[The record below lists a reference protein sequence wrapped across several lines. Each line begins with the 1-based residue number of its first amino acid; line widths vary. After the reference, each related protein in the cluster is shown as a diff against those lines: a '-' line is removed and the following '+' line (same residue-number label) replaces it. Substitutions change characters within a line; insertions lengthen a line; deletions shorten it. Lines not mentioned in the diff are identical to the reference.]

1 VPEEE
6 HKEQHGQDER
16 DKTEDPDDQGEEHTA
31 QDDSLLVILACED
44 SDLLEEL
51 DEALANILGR

>member
-6 HKEQHGQDER
+6 HKEQHSKDER
-16 DKTEDPDDQGEEHTA
+16 DESEHPDDQGEEHTA